1 MPSMRAADV
10 RCARNALRGLLSL
23 LLLCG
28 CATWAA
34 AHDPVIVDADVT
46 VDDQGRITVVTHLRQ
61 VALLALIGSPRARLR
76 DRAELDRD
84 LPAFAT
90 MFSQTLEVVADGE
103 RLPLGGLQVAEDAG
117 GAAPADP
124 VALALT
130 GTVPPHG
137 QRLVLRFDP
146 SGRLPRGTTVILGG
160 TLTWHGQRIA
170 PEPAASDGT
179 VAWSLAV
186 AGQTPPI
193 AARWS
198 DLPGFFRMG
207 FMHIVPTGIDHIL
220 FVLGL
225 FLLAPGLR
233 PLLVQ
238 ITAFTIAHSL
248 TLGLAMAGI
257 FELPSRI
264 VEPLIAL
271 SIVAVAVENIFV
283 RKLHPWRW
291 AVVFLFGLVHG
302 LGFAGALRELHLPSG
317 GILMPLLGFNL
328 GVEAGQLS
336 IVAAATL
343 LTVAWWRCAWYPR
356 YVIVPASAV
365 IAAIGLFWAVQ
376 RGLGFGIEA

>member
-1 MPSMRAADV
+1 
-10 RCARNALRGLLSL
+10 
-23 LLLCG
+23 
-28 CATWAA
+28 
-34 AHDPVIVDADVT
+34 
-46 VDDQGRITVVTHLRQ
+46 
-61 VALLALIGSPRARLR
+61 RLM
-76 DRAELDRD
+76 LH
-84 LPAFAT
+84 F
-90 MFSQTLEVVADGE
+90 
-103 RLPLGGLQVAEDAG
+103 
-117 GAAPADP
+117 APA
-124 VALALT
+124 
-130 GTVPPHG
+130 
-137 QRLVLRFDP
+137 
-146 SGRLPRGTTVILGG
+146 GRLPRGTTVIVGA
-160 TLTWHGQRIA
+160 TLTWHGQRLA

-179 VAWSLAV
+179 VAWSLNV
-186 AGQTPPI
+186 AGQGAPV

-207 FMHIVPTGIDHIL
+207 FLHIVPEGIDHIL

-238 ITAFTIAHSL
+238 ITAFTLAHSL

-257 FELPSRI
+257 FELPARI

-302 LGFAGALRELHLPSG
+302 LGFAGALRGLHLPTG

-343 LTVAWWRCAWYPR
+343 LTVAWWRRAWYPR
-356 YVIVPASAV
+356 YVLIPASAV
-365 IAAIGLFWAVQ
+365 IAAVGLFWAVQ
-376 RGLGFGIEA
+376 RGLGLGIEA